1 MSPADENR
9 IERRSAQRFPFQLPV
24 ALKSPGQANGAGF
37 TQDLS
42 ARGAMIWTDFPV
54 SEGQVIEMTLVMPA
68 EITLT
73 EEMTVRCRARVLR
86 RECPEAD
93 RRAAIALRFEHYEY
107 LVGASAAVES
117 AREIE
122 LSARHS

>member
-1 MSPADENR
+1 MSPADLNR
-9 IERRSAQRFPFQLPV
+9 IERRSAQRFPYQVPV
-24 ALKSPGQANGAGF
+24 VLKFPGQTNGAGF

-54 SEGQVIEMTLVMPA
+54 SEGQVVEMTLVMPA

-73 EEMTVRCRARVLR
+73 EEMTLRCRARVLR
-86 RECPEAD
+86 RQSLEAD
-93 RRAAIALRFEHYEY
+93 RRAAIALRFEHYEF

-117 AREIE
+117 AREVE